1 MKKFY
6 CLVMLLS
13 VGLVGAVNAAVIQ
26 YDLTGGSGN
35 YPSID
40 FTVNG
45 VTATATATYNGFS
58 NSANVSRD
66 SHGLGVK
73 NGFLDGSD
81 IDGFWRDDYLTLTFD
96 NAVSLRGFNFAHDTF
111 NDEFDLYVDGVSVA
125 HNLETTGG
133 WEMFSFG
140 TYIGNAFTVRASEW
154 NDNFVLSGMK
164 IETVSVPEPAL
175 FALMGFGLLGLG
187 AMRRRRS

>member
-1 MKKFY
+1 MKRFY
-6 CLVMLLS
+6 LFVMVLS
-13 VGLVGAVNAAVIQ
+13 AGMVSAANAAVIQ

-40 FTVNG
+40 FTMSG
-45 VTATATATYNGFS
+45 VTVTATATYNGFS

-66 SHGLGVK
+66 SHGLGVR
-73 NGFLDGSD
+73 NGHLDSSD
-81 IDGFWRDDYLTLTFD
+81 IDGRWRNDYLTLTFD
-96 NAVSLRGFNFAHDTF
+96 NAVSLRGFNFSHDTR
-111 NDEFDLYVDGVSVA
+111 NDEFDLYVDGVSVV

-140 TYIGNAFTVRASEW
+140 TYIGNSFTVRASDW

-164 IETVSVPEPAL
+164 IETVPEPAL

-187 AMRRRRS
+187 VMRRRRS

>member
-1 MKKFY
+1 MKKF
-6 CLVMLLS
+6 CLFVMVLS
-13 VGLVGAVNAAVIQ
+13 VGIVSAANAAVIQ

-40 FTVNG
+40 FTMSG
-45 VTATATATYNGFS
+45 VTVTATATYNGFS

-73 NGFLDGSD
+73 NGHLDSSD
-81 IDGFWRDDYLTLTFD
+81 IDGRWRNDYLTLTFD
-96 NAVSLRGFNFAHDTF
+96 NAVSLLGFNFGHDTS
-111 NDEFDLYVDGVSVA
+111 NDEFDLYVDGVNVV

-133 WEMFSFG
+133 WEVFSFG
-140 TYIGNAFTVRASEW
+140 TYIGNSFTVRASGW
-154 NDNFVLSGMK
+154 NDNFVLSGMRV
-164 IETVSVPEPAL
+164 ETVPEPAL

-187 AMRRRRS
+187 VMRRRRS